1 MNLPHIEYPSLNVLL
16 LYQSKIQQYRPIVF
30 SRNEI
35 FASADC
41 STEIEGDRLRTI
53 QTPIGEYDIAPI
65 IEQIPS
71 AQQPD
76 LLIVQADA
84 TRRNLPT
91 NLQRL
96 NCPKLLLLG
105 KTNYLDAPIQTLLDY
120 ASHQKFDAVIS
131 EYERHHLHYFK
142 EYGFK
147 KVYWVPGFN
156 VNPYPQEPDYSQPRH
171 SIGLIGEM
179 DQFHRYR
186 QYINREIKP
195 AHLSINPLN
204 KTPEEAAL
212 IYTSSLININISL
225 NGELNQN
232 IFDVLAS
239 GGFLL
244 TDKLSQQAGLHFLF
258 EEGEHLAVFQHE
270 SDLNYKIKFFLQN
283 PEVTREIAKTGYEQF
298 WKNHRPE
305 LNVQRIL
312 DCLNG
317 NAIESIYQIGCEKRS
332 IYLMS
337 KKTEDLCKRVSIYE
351 YLQELHRNEPSL
363 QGLFWMN
370 VDPRII
376 CDAADLPRLALHLI
390 WDSQDNMAEDHYLW
404 SKCEISD
411 QITFT
416 CWSQIFKVSKTWD
429 FIALTWAEIQALDI
443 GDLLQKIN
451 FRRLIITDFSS
462 LIQEEDIQKVGNQ
475 LERFGFIQDKEFP
488 LVYEWKHKA
497 DWGKFLLSQQQLSSA
512 VKAFEMALQD
522 NPWDLTA
529 LLELGTLSFKI
540 NYFHEAKRL
549 FYTALSLDR
558 RNSIVM
564 KKLVSVLIALNQE
577 EQAVGILENL
587 LIIEPHVSS
596 LWSLLEN
603 CYQQMGLEN
612 KALVAYRCSRALR
625 ESKDLKNESFDDLS
639 ESKSKTG
646 PKRIL
651 VINNLYPPQELGGY
665 GRRIC
670 DFANVL
676 RHRGHSIQVL
686 TSDAPYLGP
695 INSPEDNIDRS
706 LLLCGTYEQLPPEPF
721 EDQVEVARILEHN
734 GLVIRAAIQNYE
746 PDVCLVGNIDLLSH
760 QVFTPL
766 LENWIPVMHLLGFP
780 KTGYY
785 QSHTPQSPLY
795 HVGANSE
802 FSRKSVLSDGYP
814 LEDVSIVYP
823 GAFIRQFKMCILPN
837 FDKLRIVFAG
847 LILPYKGP
855 QTLVEALGILHD
867 KEIDFHCS
875 IAGDAPVED
884 VLDQIR
890 NFTEVRGISDKID
903 FLGYLKRPQLIDL
916 FAKHNVLVFPSIW
929 DEPFG
934 RVQVEAMAA
943 GLTLVTSGT
952 GGSAE
957 IIEPGVSGLTFP
969 AEDPEALAEA
979 LLSLLND
986 RDRWQGI
993 TAAGQQRAEFFNIE
1007 RSVDEIETKFDALLQ
1022 ERNSQE
1028 EFRQFNSLKLQTTLV
1043 ETFNL
1048 KEVNLIMFPEWSQS
1062 EELITI
1068 ELKQVIKILAEH
1080 PDKSLIT
1087 LLVMDGQNSENESA
1101 EIIISGIV
1109 MNLFLEEDI
1118 DITDGPEIS
1127 LIGPI
1132 SELEWSAILPFL
1144 SSRISLEHENKE
1156 ALTAP
1161 FAETMPSC
1169 TISQISN
1176 MKAVNPDLG

>member
-1 MNLPHIEYPSLNVLL
+1 MKLPNIEYPSLNVLL
-16 LYQSKIQQYRPIVF
+16 LYQSPRQQYRPIIF
-30 SRNEI
+30 SHNEI

-41 STEIEGDRLRTI
+41 QTEIEGDRLRTI

-65 IEQIPS
+65 IDQIPS

-105 KTNYLDAPIQTLLDY
+105 KTNYFDAPIQTLLDY

-131 EYERHHLHYFK
+131 ESERHHLHYFK

-156 VNPYPQEPDYSQPRH
+156 VNPYPQEPHYSQPRH
-171 SIGLIGEM
+171 SICLIGEI
-179 DQFHRYR
+179 DQFHRYL
-186 QYINREIKP
+186 QYIKGKIKP
-195 AHLSINPLN
+195 DHLSIDTLN
-204 KTPEEAAL
+204 KTSEEAAL

-225 NGELNQN
+225 NGELNPH
-232 IFDVLAS
+232 IFEVLSS

-244 TDKLSQQAGLHFLF
+244 TDKLSHQAGLHLLF
-258 EEGEHLAVFQHE
+258 EEWKHLTIFQNE
-270 SDLNYKIKFFLQN
+270 SDLNYKITFFLQN
-283 PEVTREIAKTGYEQF
+283 PDITLEIAKAGYDQF

-305 LNVQRIL
+305 LNVQRML

-317 NAIESIYQIGCEKRS
+317 NAIESIYQIGGEKRS

-337 KKTEDLCKRVSIYE
+337 KKNEDLCKRVSIYE

-363 QGLFWMN
+363 QGLFWTN

-376 CDAADLPRLALHLI
+376 CDAADLPRLGLHLI
-390 WDSQDNMAEDHYLW
+390 WDSQENMGEDHYLW
-404 SKCEISD
+404 TECEVYEK
-411 QITFT
+411 ITFT
-416 CWSQIFKVSKTWD
+416 SLSQVLKISKKWD
-429 FIALTWAEIQALDI
+429 FIALSWTEIKALDVQN
-443 GDLLQKIN
+443 LLNTIN
-451 FRRLIITDFSS
+451 FNRLIIADVSS
-462 LIQEEDIQKVGNQ
+462 QIQEEDIIRLSNQ
-475 LERFGFIQDKEFP
+475 LERFGFIKDRECP
-488 LVYEWKHKA
+488 LVFEWKYKA
-497 DWGKFLLSQQQLSSA
+497 DLGKFLLSQQQLSSA
-512 VKAFEMALQD
+512 IKAFERALQD

-529 LLELGTLSFKI
+529 LLELGTLSFKL

-558 RNSIVM
+558 RNSLAM

-577 EQAVGILENL
+577 EQAVGIIENL
-587 LIIEPHVSS
+587 LTIEPNISS
-596 LWSLLEN
+596 LWSLLET
-603 CYQQMGLEN
+603 CYQKMGLET
-612 KALVAYRCSRALR
+612 KALVAYRCSRVLR
-625 ESKDLKNESFDDLS
+625 ESKDLKNHSFDDLS
-639 ESKSKTG
+639 ESKNKAA

-695 INSPEDNIDRS
+695 IKSPEDNIDRS

-721 EDQVEVARILEHN
+721 ADQVEVARILEHN
-734 GLVIRAAIQNYE
+734 SLVIRAAIQNYE

-760 QVFTPL
+760 QVFTPF

-785 QSHTPQSPLY
+785 QSQTPQSPLY

-802 FSRKSVLSDGYP
+802 FSRESVLSEGYP
-814 LEDVSIVYP
+814 LEDISIVYP
-823 GAFIRQFKMCILPN
+823 GAFIHQFKMCILPN

-855 QTLVEALGILHD
+855 QTLVEALAILHD

-875 IAGDAPVED
+875 IAGDTPVED
-884 VLDQIR
+884 VLEQLR

-903 FLGYLKRPQLIDL
+903 FLGYLRRPQLIDL

-986 RDRWQGI
+986 RDRWQSMA
-993 TAAGQQRAEFFNIE
+993 AAGQQRAEFFNIE
-1007 RSVDEIETKFDALLQ
+1007 RSVDDIETKFDALLQ
-1022 ERNSQE
+1022 QRNSQE
-1028 EFRQFNSLKLQTTLV
+1028 EFRQFKLLKLQATLV
-1043 ETFNL
+1043 DTLNL
-1048 KEVNLIMFPEWSQS
+1048 KEVNLIMFPKWSHS

-1068 ELKQVIKILAEH
+1068 ELKQAIKILAEH
-1080 PDKSLIT
+1080 PDKSFIT
-1087 LLVMDGQNSENESA
+1087 LLIMDSQNSDSEGV
-1101 EIIISGIV
+1101 EILISDIV
-1109 MNLFLEEDI
+1109 MNLFLEENI
-1118 DITDGPEIS
+1118 DVTDGPEIS
-1127 LIGPI
+1127 LIGQL
-1132 SELEWSAILPFL
+1132 SELEWSALLPLL
-1144 SSRISLEHENKE
+1144 SSRISLDHENKD
-1156 ALTAP
+1156 AITDA
-1161 FAETMPSC
+1161 FAEAIPYC

-1176 MKAVNPDLG
+1176 MKAVNPDLV